1 MSLLCPGFFS
11 LWKGVHRAALIGL
24 LALLV
29 ATFPVACGDKPQ
41 AERPEQPT
49 QALGPTAT
57 PMPTPTPSRDF
68 WNNDF
73 WHHTDVAE
81 MRVVLDEG
89 LDLQSKDEFGNTHL
103 HYAAEF
109 NDDPQLISLLL
120 DRGAVNDS
128 PGELGRTPLHL
139 AAEANVVPVVA
150 ILLDRGADV
159 MARAQDTGY
168 TPLHFAA
175 NNEHI
180 GVLSLLL
187 ERGADPTAANG
198 SGTTPLHIATQRPG
212 REAAVSILLESGADP
227 AARNRLRAACLLIT
241 ADGDSEYLPGLC
253 KATPVPRPSSANR
266 RTAAGQTSVCS
277 TDVGV
282 AVRTEDAEALHDYVS
297 DRQGPGPFD
306 ESLQDRWLCIP
317 GGVVRE
323 IAPIYVLN
331 RARKVNLS
339 METVFVPGSHSGHA
353 IRVTTFNPEKT
364 DRELRTTG
372 ILCLTDD
379 VESLQI
385 GEKITTFGR
394 YQKSRAYLDQAD
406 DDSDIQDQFVRFCK
420 WER

>member
-68 WNNDF
+68 GNNDF

-187 ERGADPTAANG
+187 EGVVLTL
-198 SGTTPLHIATQRPG
+198 PLRTG
-212 REAAVSILLESGADP
+212 LEP
-227 AARNRLRAACLLIT
+227 L
-241 ADGDSEYLPGLC
+241 
-253 KATPVPRPSSANR
+253 
-266 RTAAGQTSVCS
+266 
-277 TDVGV
+277 
-282 AVRTEDAEALHDYVS
+282 
-297 DRQGPGPFD
+297 
-306 ESLQDRWLCIP
+306 LCILQLKDP
-317 GGVVRE
+317 
-323 IAPIYVLN
+323 
-331 RARKVNLS
+331 
-339 METVFVPGSHSGHA
+339 
-353 IRVTTFNPEKT
+353 
-364 DRELRTTG
+364 
-372 ILCLTDD
+372 
-379 VESLQI
+379 VERPLFQS
-385 GEKITTFGR
+385 
-394 YQKSRAYLDQAD
+394 
-406 DDSDIQDQFVRFCK
+406 C
-420 WER
+420 

>member
-1 MSLLCPGFFS
+1 M
-11 LWKGVHRAALIGL
+11 
-24 LALLV
+24 
-29 ATFPVACGDKPQ
+29 
-41 AERPEQPT
+41 
-49 QALGPTAT
+49 
-57 PMPTPTPSRDF
+57 
-68 WNNDF
+68 
-73 WHHTDVAE
+73 
-81 MRVVLDEG
+81 
-89 LDLQSKDEFGNTHL
+89 
-103 HYAAEF
+103 
-109 NDDPQLISLLL
+109 
-120 DRGAVNDS
+120 
-128 PGELGRTPLHL
+128 
-139 AAEANVVPVVA
+139 
-150 ILLDRGADV
+150 
-159 MARAQDTGY
+159 
-168 TPLHFAA
+168 
-175 NNEHI
+175 
-180 GVLSLLL
+180 
-187 ERGADPTAANG
+187 
-198 SGTTPLHIATQRPG
+198 
-212 REAAVSILLESGADP
+212 LESGADP

-339 METVFVPGSHSGHA
+339 METVFVPEATVAMQFGYHVQPGKDGS
-353 IRVTTFNPEKT
+353 RVEDHGNTVPY
-364 DRELRTTG
+364 RRRG
-372 ILCLTDD
+372 VLTNRGKDHYLW
-379 VESLQI
+379 S
-385 GEKITTFGR
+385 